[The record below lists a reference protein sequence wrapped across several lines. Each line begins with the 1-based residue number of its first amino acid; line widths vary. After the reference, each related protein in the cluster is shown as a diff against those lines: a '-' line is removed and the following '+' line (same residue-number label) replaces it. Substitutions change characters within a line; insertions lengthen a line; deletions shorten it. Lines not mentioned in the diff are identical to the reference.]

1 MKTVTIERL
10 GHLGDGVAAGP
21 VFVPRALPGEVVT
34 GEIEN
39 GRMVGVKIDAP
50 VSDRV
55 RPVCQH
61 YKNCGGCALQH
72 ASDDFVKNWK
82 KTVVVTALEAQ
93 GLDAPIRRV
102 HTSPPNSRRRATIAA
117 RRVKKGVQLGFHG
130 AQTDT
135 ICEIDS
141 CQLLRP
147 ELLQMLPFLR
157 ELTMIGGS
165 RKGRLAITLTLLD
178 DGVDIAVKGGKP
190 LTTELFS
197 QLAQKAGA
205 QRNVVRLSWDDE
217 PAAIFSAAQ
226 LCLGNAKVSP
236 PAGAFLQATQEGEQA
251 LVSSVLESVG
261 QAKSVADLFSGCGTF
276 ALPLAEN
283 ATVHAV
289 ENARDMLDAL
299 HTGWRGAK
307 NLKAVTIEPRD
318 LAKNPLRPDELAKYD
333 AIVLDPP
340 RMGAEAQVGEIAK
353 ASIARI
359 TMVSCNPVTFA
370 RDIRVLVQ
378 AGYVVEWI
386 DVVDQFRWSPHV
398 EMVACLVRANKP

>member
-10 GHLGDGVAAGP
+10 GHLGDGVAPGP

-39 GRMVGVKIDAP
+39 GRMVEVKIQTP
-50 VSDRV
+50 VSNRV

-72 ASDDFVKNWK
+72 ASDSFVENWK
-82 KTVVVTALEAQ
+82 KSVVETALEAQ

-102 HTSPPNSRRRATIAA
+102 QTSPPHSRRRATIAA
-117 RRVKKGVQLGFHG
+117 RRMKKGVQLGFHG

-135 ICEIDS
+135 ICEIDA

-147 ELLQMLPFLR
+147 ELMLMLPFLR
-157 ELTMIGGS
+157 DLTMIGGS

-197 QLAQKAGA
+197 KLAQKAGA
-205 QRNVVRLSWDDE
+205 QRNVVRLSWDNE
-217 PAAIFSAAQ
+217 PIAVFSAAQ
-226 LCLGNAKVSP
+226 LCLGKAKVSP

-251 LVSSVLESVG
+251 LVLSVLESVG
-261 QAKSVADLFSGCGTF
+261 QAKNVADLFSGCGTF

-289 ENARDMLDAL
+289 EDARDMLDAL
-299 HTGWRGAK
+299 HAGWRGAQ
-307 NLKAVTIEPRD
+307 NLKAVTVEARD
-318 LAKNPLRPDELAKYD
+318 LAKNPLRPDELAKYG

-340 RMGAEAQVGEIAK
+340 RIGVEAQVAELAK
-353 ASIARI
+353 ASIPRI

-370 RDIRVLVQ
+370 RDVRVLTQ
-378 AGYVVEWI
+378 AGYVIEWV
-386 DVVDQFRWSPHV
+386 DVMDQFRWSPHV
-398 EMVACLVRANKP
+398 ELVGCLVRTNKP